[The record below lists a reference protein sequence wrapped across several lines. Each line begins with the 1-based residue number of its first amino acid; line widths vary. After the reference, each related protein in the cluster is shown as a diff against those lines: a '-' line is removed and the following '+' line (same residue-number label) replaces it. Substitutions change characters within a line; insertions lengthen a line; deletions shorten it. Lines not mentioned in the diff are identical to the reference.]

1 MRALKIYYC
10 TRRKK
15 VLLLLC
21 LVFLYGFKLH
31 IENGVQFNFINI
43 NSNEKCEIP
52 KVNPFDE
59 SILPFFWQPNPIVCA
74 KNTELVYI
82 DDDEMIHIN
91 KNRTKGK
98 HIECYYQSVIRKQ
111 LSDDEILFGTS
122 VWFNVSRSALMES
135 DFAKVVCVFEGKNIY
150 ERLHYHIKKKQKY
163 FKSDKDSFSVLIFGV
178 DSMSRLAAI
187 RELPKTLTYLEQKL
201 GAYVFNGYTK
211 VGHNSYPNLM
221 AFLTGNYSAPF
232 NKKTFFDN
240 QPFVWKKFSE
250 RGAATMY
257 SEDYPRL
264 STFNYVAR
272 GFNESPGDHY
282 LRPFYL
288 GINSERIYQSIITE
302 IFMTLENNDIA
313 LGGTSALCYG
323 DSPKHVIQ
331 IDYFKRFLNKYKNNR
346 KFAMSWLN
354 EIGHEFSN
362 FLKLGDADF
371 YNFLVFLKEGGHL
384 KRSILFFMSDHGT
397 MIDRIRNTPIGRI
410 EAKLPFFSIVLP
422 TILKK
427 KYPHI
432 DHNLQ
437 TNINRLTS
445 PLDLYKTFIDIAT
458 NSYNPQPKGTE
469 AIKNS
474 GISLFNEIPKDR
486 TCTDAFIPESSCACY
501 TSEAIPTN
509 NAVIENITSSVVGT
523 INNYLKPHRSKCA
536 VLILKKIHQAKLI
549 HSNLKHLELGKKK
562 AIWQYLYKP
571 KLDKKQRYFIIFEV
585 MPSEGIFE
593 VTTEITQTNNFII
606 LDKII
611 RANRYGNQS
620 VCIDDRDLKP
630 YCYCK
635 ETTLE
640 VQS

>member
-1 MRALKIYYC
+1 MRALKINNC
-10 TRRKK
+10 TRRKQ

-21 LVFLYGFKLH
+21 CLVILYGFKLH
-31 IENGVQFNFINI
+31 VENDVQFNFINI
-43 NSNEKCEIP
+43 NTNEKCEIP

-59 SILPFFWQPNPIVCA
+59 SILPFFWKPNPIVCA
-74 KNTELVYI
+74 ENTELVYI
-82 DDDEMIHIN
+82 DDDEMIHIY

-98 HIECYYQSVIRKQ
+98 HIECYYQSVIRKEQ
-111 LSDDEILFGTS
+111 SDDEVLFGTS
-122 VWFNVSRSALMES
+122 VWFNVSSSAKMES

-150 ERLHYHIKKKQKY
+150 ERLHYHIKQKQKY
-163 FKSDKDSFSVLIFGV
+163 FKSDNDSFSVLIFGI

-187 RELPKTLTYLEQKL
+187 RELPKTLTYLEKTL

-211 VGHNSYPNLM
+211 VGGNTFPNLM
-221 AFLTGNYSAPF
+221 AFLTGNYSVPF
-232 NKKTFFDN
+232 NKKKFFDN

-272 GFNESPGDHY
+272 GFNESPGEHY

-288 GINSERIYQSIITE
+288 AINSERKYQAKITKM
-302 IFMTLENNDIA
+302 FMTLENNDIN

-323 DSPKHVIQ
+323 ASPRHVIQ
-331 IDYFKRFLNKYKNNR
+331 IDYFKRFLKKYKNNR

-354 EIGHEFSN
+354 EIGHDFTN

-371 YNFLVFLKEGGHL
+371 YNFLIFLKEGGHL

-397 MIDRIRNTPIGRI
+397 MSDKIRNTPIGRI

-422 TILKK
+422 TILKT

-437 TNINRLTS
+437 NNINRLTS
-445 PLDLYKTFIDIAT
+445 PLDLHKTLIDIAT
-458 NSYNPQPKGTE
+458 NSYNPQQKGTE
-469 AIKNS
+469 AIKYS

-486 TCTDAFIPESSCACY
+486 TCTDALIPESSCACY
-501 TSEAIPTN
+501 SSEAIPTN
-509 NAVIENITSSVVGT
+509 NAVIKNITMFVVGT
-523 INNYLKPHRSKCA
+523 INTYLKYHRSKCA
-536 VLILKKIHQAKLI
+536 FIILKKIHDAKLI
-549 HSNLKHLELGKKK
+549 HSNLKHLEPGKKK
-562 AIWQYLYKP
+562 VLWQYLYKP
-571 KLDKKQRYFIIFEV
+571 TLDKKQRYFIIFEV

-620 VCIDDRDLKP
+620 ACIDDRDLKP

-635 ETTLE
+635 
-640 VQS
+640 

>member
-10 TRRKK
+10 TRRKQ

-21 LVFLYGFKLH
+21 LLFLYGFKLY

-43 NSNEKCEIP
+43 HSNEKCEIP

-59 SILPFFWQPNPIVCA
+59 SILPFFWKPNPIVCA

-91 KNRTKGK
+91 KNRTKGR

-163 FKSDKDSFSVLIFGV
+163 FKSDQDSFSVLIFGV

-313 LGGTSALCYG
+313 LG
-323 DSPKHVIQ
+323 
-331 IDYFKRFLNKYKNNR
+331 
-346 KFAMSWLN
+346 
-354 EIGHEFSN
+354 
-362 FLKLGDADF
+362 
-371 YNFLVFLKEGGHL
+371 
-384 KRSILFFMSDHGT
+384 
-397 MIDRIRNTPIGRI
+397 
-410 EAKLPFFSIVLP
+410 
-422 TILKK
+422 
-427 KYPHI
+427 

-445 PLDLYKTFIDIAT
+445 PLDLYKTLIDIAT
-458 NSYNPQPKGTE
+458 NSYNPQPKGTD

-474 GISLFNEIPKDR
+474 GISLFNEISKDR
-486 TCTDAFIPESSCACY
+486 TCTDALIPESSCACY

-549 HSNLKHLELGKKK
+549 HSNLKHLEPGKKK

-606 LDKII
+606 LNKII

-620 VCIDDRDLKP
+620 ACIDDRDLKP